1 VVQQG
6 AAGRTTLK
14 DVARVTGV
22 SASAVSMALADHPRI
37 GQDRKAQIR
46 AAARD
51 LGYVTNSAARALRSQ
66 RAGSV
71 ALVIPNTSRHVFG
84 HPYFMHLLTGV
95 SAVSNDRDA
104 TLVVSTNADETNG
117 VAAYERVLHS
127 GTADGV
133 IIASAAGNDVN
144 VARVVASGLP
154 VVLIG
159 RFPAVPAAVSVGVD
173 DRGGA
178 AAATRH
184 LLREHGLRRIGQ
196 LTGPL
201 EHQPAQ
207 DRSAGFHAAM
217 RAARAVRPPTVEGDF
232 SEDSGRRGAAALLDG
247 HPDLQGIFAANDEM
261 AYGALLECRARGLR
275 VPQDIA
281 LTGFDDFGVARLTSP
296 GLTTVRVPA
305 EDVGHTAATLLFD
318 LIAGVRPA
326 EAHTTLPVQV
336 VVRDSCGCSPPEPP
350 TASSRST

>member
-1 VVQQG
+1 MVQRG
-6 AAGRTTLK
+6 EGGRTTLK
-14 DVARVTGV
+14 DVARVAGV

-66 RAGSV
+66 RAGSI
-71 ALVIPNTSRHVFG
+71 ALVVPNTSRHVFG

-104 TLVVSTNADETNG
+104 TLVLSTNADETNG

-133 IIASAAGNDVN
+133 IVASAAGNDAN

-159 RFPAVPAAVSVGVD
+159 RFPGIPAAVSVGVD

-178 AAATRH
+178 AAVTRH
-184 LLREHGLRRIGQ
+184 LLRDHGLRRVGQ

-201 EHQPAQ
+201 EHQPAR
-207 DRSAGFHAAM
+207 DRSDGFRAAA
-217 RAARAVRPPTVEGDF
+217 RAARVAGPPTVEGDF
-232 SEDSGRRGAAALLDG
+232 SEDSGRRGTAQLLDA

-275 VPQDIA
+275 VPDDIA
-281 LTGFDDFGVARLTSP
+281 LTGFDDFGVSRLTTP

-305 EDVGHTAATLLFD
+305 EDVGHTAATLLFE
-318 LIAGVRPA
+318 LITGVRPA
-326 EAHTTLPVQV
+326 EAHTTLAVELV
-336 VVRDSCGCSPPEPP
+336 IRDSCGCPPPG
-350 TASSRST
+350 SRPAA

>member
-6 AAGRTTLK
+6 MAGRTTLK
-14 DVARVTGV
+14 DVARLTGV

-37 GQDRKAQIR
+37 GAQRKAQIR
-46 AAARD
+46 AAAND

-71 ALVIPNTSRHVFG
+71 ALVVPNTSRHVFG
-84 HPYFMHLLTGV
+84 HPYFMHLLIGV

-133 IIASAAGNDVN
+133 IIASAAGTDPN

-159 RFPAVPAAVSVGVD
+159 HFPGVPTAVSVGVD

-178 AAATRH
+178 ETVTRH
-184 LLREHGLRRIGQ
+184 LIREHRLRRIGQ

-201 EHQPAQ
+201 EHQTAR
-207 DRSAGFHAAM
+207 DRSDGFRAAM
-217 RAARAVRPPTVEGDF
+217 RTARLPRSPTVEGDF
-232 SEDSGRRGAAALLDG
+232 SEESGRRGAAELLDH
-247 HPDLQGIFAANDEM
+247 HPDLQAVFAANDEM
-261 AYGALLECRARGLR
+261 AYGALVECRARGLR
-275 VPQDIA
+275 VPGDIA
-281 LTGFDDFGVARLTSP
+281 LVGFDDFGVSRLTSP
-296 GLTTVRVPA
+296 GLTTVGVPA
-305 EDVGHTAATLLFD
+305 EEVGSTAASLLFD
-318 LIAGVRPA
+318 LIGGVRPERA
-326 EAHTTLPVQV
+326 QTTLPVEL
-336 VVRDSCGCSPPEPP
+336 VVRESCGCTSSPP
-350 TASSRST
+350 S

>member
-1 VVQQG
+1 MTVQRVDG
-6 AAGRTTLK
+6 ARTTLK
-14 DVARVTGV
+14 DVARVAGV
-22 SASAVSMALADHPRI
+22 SISAVSMALADHPRI
-37 GQDRKAQIR
+37 GKDTKTQIR
-46 AAARD
+46 ATARD

-66 RAGSV
+66 RAGSI
-71 ALVIPNTSRHVFG
+71 ALVVPNTSRHVFG

-104 TLVVSTNADETNG
+104 TLVLSTNADDMNG

-133 IIASAAGNDVN
+133 IVASAAGNDAN

-159 RFPAVPAAVSVGVD
+159 RFPALPDAVSVGVD

-178 AAATRH
+178 VAATRH
-184 LLREHGLRRIGQ
+184 LVQVHGLRRVGQ

-201 EHQPAQ
+201 EHQPAR
-207 DRSAGFHAAM
+207 DRSDGFRAAV
-217 RAARAVRPPTVEGDF
+217 RAARTGAAPTVEGDF
-232 SEDSGRRGAAALLDG
+232 SEDSGRRGAARLLDG

-281 LTGFDDFGVARLTSP
+281 LTGFDDFGVARLTTP

-305 EDVGHTAATLLFD
+305 EAVGHTAATLLFD
-318 LIAGVRPA
+318 LIAGVRPVQ
-326 EAHTTLPVQV
+326 AHTTLPVEL
-336 VVRDSCGCSPPEPP
+336 VVRDSCGCSPPGP
-350 TASSRST
+350 TATT